1 MLISES
7 PKVSKRKLSPEGT
20 DYHPRIQSCVKIYG
34 HSKWKSNGRLSLEY
48 FSNRASL
55 FSPRKSHNSHS
66 MVETLPEPIKKV
78 IEEKFTVRKLS
89 KDEETIKNR
98 VRLLKKEND
107 KMLRKITEANSRAER
122 IFEAKMR
129 NE

>member
-1 MLISES
+1 MSTFRTERLFFLRVSRISNN
-7 PKVSKRKLSPEGT
+7 LST
-20 DYHPRIQSCVKIYG
+20 
-34 HSKWKSNGRLSLEY
+34 
-48 FSNRASL
+48 
-55 FSPRKSHNSHS
+55 
-66 MVETLPEPIKKV
+66 VETLPEPIKKV

-89 KDEETIKNR
+89 QDEETIKNR

>member
-1 MLISES
+1 MSTFRTERLFFLRVSRISNN
-7 PKVSKRKLSPEGT
+7 LST
-20 DYHPRIQSCVKIYG
+20 
-34 HSKWKSNGRLSLEY
+34 
-48 FSNRASL
+48 
-55 FSPRKSHNSHS
+55 
-66 MVETLPEPIKKV
+66 VETLPEPIKKV

-89 KDEETIKNR
+89 QDEETIKNR

-107 KMLRKITEANSRAER
+107 KMLRKITEANSRAKR